1 MLSPSPEPYGILGIV
16 YLVSSLFMQPL
27 LFLMPTFLMADRFPR
42 RDRFRMR
49 CMRATILV
57 AGFNLV
63 ISIAI
68 MLGQT
73 GGPLSG
79 ARYVLNFVVYSL
91 YLIVLV
97 PAAGS
102 CFEMGFW
109 DALFCATAGYT
120 MQNIGSGLGEF
131 LRILFQAS
139 TGSPLAELPAVVM
152 SDLSV
157 IATIVIYHYL
167 FIRHLGEL
175 GSLGKD
181 SRLMLG
187 AAVGVILVVIAFDVV
202 IRGLEREG
210 AALGFLL
217 ALRVIH
223 GTVSYFVLFAEYE
236 MLYNVR
242 LAGEVDAQMRLS
254 AERERQYL
262 LSRDT
267 IAAVNRRVHDIRHKV
282 ARDLSEQ
289 DVAIDKETL
298 KAVVRDISVF
308 DTQVKTGNDALDT
321 ILTEKSLTCTRRGVT
336 LSCIADGTAL
346 RHMTAAD
353 LYGLSSLLLDRAVEE
368 VCDLD
373 DRNLRSVSLTLRRV
387 GELALLHVEYYA
399 KDGGAYPVGELEEI
413 VSRYG
418 GTLNVSDRGKSRAID
433 AMLPIPNKWGA
444 PLVHTE

>member
-1 MLSPSPEPYGILGIV
+1 
-16 YLVSSLFMQPL
+16 
-27 LFLMPTFLMADRFPR
+27 
-42 RDRFRMR
+42 
-49 CMRATILV
+49 
-57 AGFNLV
+57 
-63 ISIAI
+63 
-68 MLGQT
+68 
-73 GGPLSG
+73 
-79 ARYVLNFVVYSL
+79 
-91 YLIVLV
+91 IVLV

-120 MQNIGSGLGEF
+120 IQNIGSGLGEF

-139 TGSPLAELPAVVM
+139 TGSALAELPAVVV

-157 IATIVIYHYL
+157 IAIIVIYHYL

-223 GTVSYFVLFAEYE
+223 GAVSYFVLFAEYE
-236 MLYNVR
+236 MLYNV
-242 LAGEVDAQMRLS
+242 
-254 AERERQYL
+254 RQYL

-282 ARDLSEQ
+282 ARDLSGQ

-353 LYGLSSLLLDRAVEE
+353 LYGLFSLLLDRAMEE

-373 DRNLRSVSLTLRRV
+373 DKNLR
-387 GELALLHVEYYA
+387 
-399 KDGGAYPVGELEEI
+399 
-413 VSRYG
+413 
-418 GTLNVSDRGKSRAID
+418 
-433 AMLPIPNKWGA
+433 
-444 PLVHTE
+444 